1 MDLSHQSNQ
10 QHSADPLG
18 GERVQT
24 KTLSL
29 TRILLLC
36 GAIAGPLFLLTVLI
50 QDYTRPGFD
59 PRLDPLS
66 LLSLGEW
73 GWVQIVNFALAGVLN
88 LLYAVGLWRRLHP
101 GRAGTWGPMLI
112 GAYGL
117 GLILVSIFR
126 TDPSNGFPPGVIAPT
141 GPSWHG
147 AIHALGGL
155 FVFVMLSAALA
166 VFVRLFLAWKERWWA
181 FYCLVSA
188 VLILLIF
195 FTGFSNAAFT
205 ARTLRLATLI
215 GWMAASVIAIKL
227 FCTPDTTQQTR
238 DH

>member
-1 MDLSHQSNQ
+1 M
-10 QHSADPLG
+10 
-18 GERVQT
+18 QT

-36 GAIAGPLFLLTVLI
+36 GAIAGPLFILTVLI

-59 PRLDPLS
+59 PRLQALS
-66 LLSLGEW
+66 LLSLGDW
-73 GWVQIVNFALAGVLN
+73 GWVQIVNFVLAGVLN

-101 GRAGTWGPMLI
+101 GRAGTWGPLLI

-117 GLILVSIFR
+117 GLIAVGVFR
-126 TDPSNGFPPGVIAPT
+126 TDPADGFPPGAIAST

-155 FVFVMLSAALA
+155 FVFLVLAAALA
-166 VFVRLFLAWKERWWA
+166 VFGRLFLARKERWWA
-181 FYCLVSA
+181 FYCIASA
-188 VLILLIF
+188 VLLLLF
-195 FTGFSNAAFT
+195 FFGGINSAVLM
-205 ARTLRLATLI
+205 ARFLRLGTLV

-227 FCTPDTTQQTR
+227 LSAKE
-238 DH
+238 